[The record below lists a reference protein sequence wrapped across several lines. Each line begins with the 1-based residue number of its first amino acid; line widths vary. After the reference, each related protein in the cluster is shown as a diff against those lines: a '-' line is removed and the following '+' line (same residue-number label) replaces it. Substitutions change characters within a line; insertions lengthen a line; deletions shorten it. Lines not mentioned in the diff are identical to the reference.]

1 MVKLKKKIENLMRN
15 LTVLLP
21 DTLQNFGCVATFSWP
36 IRNLWQLA
44 TGLPALALHT
54 VTACDPVTK

>member
-1 MVKLKKKIENLMRN
+1 MVQLKKIENLMRN

-21 DTLQNFGCVATFSWP
+21 DKLQNFGCVATLSWP

-44 TGLPALALHT
+44 TGLPALALDT